1 MNTEILKAALLGTDR
16 HMPEIPKGAPEVYA
30 KIHALPTS
38 KEDRFLKMAFVS
50 LLYEE
55 AGAKPLVIDSHL
67 PECPPEPQAVVT
79 GQLAGWV
86 QSALA
91 DQNDVLLAFLIFR
104 ILQRNEVI
112 QPQLVTAM
120 LDKALEKKYDKQK
133 LLSICGTTGQW
144 LCNLNPRWRVLRD
157 GTEEDEN
164 VWETGSMENR
174 KAFLSALRRTD
185 PSAATTLL
193 ENTLPQ
199 ENANNRLAFLQLL
212 HDGLSLADEPFLQKL
227 VTDKSQKVKE
237 TAIGML
243 RQIQGSAIN
252 RHHLDCLL
260 SMLQVRE
267 ERHLLI
273 TKKKKVVIAGDVTPD
288 ESIFKTGIEKIS
300 TEKGV
305 QDHVFIAGQLLS
317 AIGPA
322 LLSSRLNI
330 TDQELIILFLEH
342 PAAKALL
349 PFLTSAAV
357 QFKCKSWA
365 LALLHR
371 GDARDIRLLN
381 ALAPSER
388 LPFYLQF
395 LNGNAANLFAYL
407 LDDTYALL
415 PERLAE
421 QLLDHLSKFPYHI
434 TQVTYQRLALQ
445 LPVGIMPILKKYAD
459 DPRQD
464 YQLRYFKNQA
474 SEMMRMVEL
483 RKNMA

>member
-1 MNTEILKAALLGTDR
+1 MIRCLHAVAFTCNAAPLPAGQPVVLFKGSSEVELDIMDANVNLNAVLYKRRAVPVNGRGSMSGGARLHAGTAVVETGLLGACVAVLR
-16 HMPEIPKGAPEVYA
+16 AMCAI
-30 KIHALPTS
+30 ALIFIMGVTVIDVFMSHFFASPITGS
-38 KEDRFLKMAFVS
+38 AEMVMFAMAILIFSAFPLVTLREQHISVGILHGHLHGFWLWLQRLVILGVS
-50 LLYEE
+50 LL
-55 AGAKPLVIDSHL
+55 A
-67 PECPPEPQAVVT
+67 C
-79 GQLAGWV
+79 
-86 QSALA
+86 SAMA
-91 DQNDVLLAFLIFR
+91 
-104 ILQRNEVI
+104 
-112 QPQLVTAM
+112 
-120 LDKALEKKYDKQK
+120 
-133 LLSICGTTGQW
+133 W
-144 LCNLNPRWRVLRD
+144 
-157 GTEEDEN
+157 
-164 VWETGSMENR
+164 
-174 KAFLSALRRTD
+174 
-185 PSAATTLL
+185 
-193 ENTLPQ
+193 
-199 ENANNRLAFLQLL
+199 QLL
-212 HDGLSLADEPFLQKL
+212 HDGLSLTDEPFLQKL

-267 ERHLLI
+267 ERHLL
-273 TKKKKVVIAGDVTPD
+273 TKKKKVVIAADVTPD

-317 AIGPA
+317 AIDPA
-322 LLSSRLNI
+322 LLSNRLNI

-371 GDARDIRLLN
+371 GDARDIGLLN
-381 ALAPSER
+381 VLAPSER

>member
-16 HMPEIPKGAPEVYA
+16 HMPEISPGAPEIYA
-30 KIHALPTS
+30 KIQAMPTS

-55 AGAKPLVIDSHL
+55 AGTKPVVIDSHL
-67 PECPPEPQAVVT
+67 PECPPEAQAIVT
-79 GQLAGWV
+79 GQLASLL
-86 QSALA
+86 QSALK
-91 DQNDVLLAFLIFR
+91 DQDDVLFAFLVFR
-104 ILQRNEVI
+104 IVQRNEVI
-112 QPQLVTAM
+112 QPQLVPTI
-120 LDKALEKKYDKQK
+120 LDKALESKHDRQN
-133 LLSICGTTGQW
+133 LTGICGTTGQW
-144 LCNLNPRWRVLRD
+144 LCGLNPRWKALRD
-157 GTEEDEN
+157 GTAEDEN
-164 VWETGSMENR
+164 VWETGSTEAR
-174 KAFLSALRRTD
+174 KAFLSALRKKD
-185 PSAATTLL
+185 PSAAIVLLETTLS
-193 ENTLPQ
+193 Q
-199 ENANNRLAFLQLL
+199 ENAGNRLALLQLL
-212 HDGLSLADEPFLQKL
+212 NCGLSLSDETFLQKL
-227 VTDKSQKVKE
+227 TTDKSQKVRE

-252 RHHLDCLL
+252 RQHREWLL
-260 SMLQVRE
+260 RMIEVRE
-267 ERHLLI
+267 ERHLLVM
-273 TKKKKVVIAGDVTPD
+273 KKKKVIIAEDVTPD
-288 ESIFKTGIEKIS
+288 ESIFKTGIEKVS

-317 AIGPA
+317 AIDPVA
-322 LLSSRLNI
+322 LSNSLNI
-330 TDQELIILFLEH
+330 NDQELIALFLEH

-357 QFKCKSWA
+357 HFKCKSWA

-371 GDARDIRLLN
+371 GDARDIGLLD

-407 LDDTYALL
+407 LDDAYSLL
-415 PERLAE
+415 PDRLAE

-434 TQVTYQRLALQ
+434 TQATYQRLALQ
-445 LPVGIMPILKKYAD
+445 LPYSIMPVLKKYTD

-483 RKNMA
+483 RKNIA